1 MLGPGLDRMGC
12 GIRWLGLADDDI
24 SDIGAEA
31 LIAALLDRPGK
42 TRLNLYDNPIGP
54 ELRRAVGKDCV

>member
-1 MLGPGLDRMGC
+1 MGC